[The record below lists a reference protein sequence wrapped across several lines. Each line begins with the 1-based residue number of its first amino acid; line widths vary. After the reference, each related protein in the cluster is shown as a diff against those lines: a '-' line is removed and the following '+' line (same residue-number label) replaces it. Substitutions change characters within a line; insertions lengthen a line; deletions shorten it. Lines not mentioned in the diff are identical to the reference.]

1 MFFSHANRLPFRFTC
16 LAGGVQWCC
25 LSQRDVFD
33 SLISRVM
40 FSSTSIWGKLWRFG
54 AAIAFSASS
63 VLLRTL
69 TVAYW
74 THISVFFWS
83 EMVWKKSCT
92 LFFFWIP
99 VSFEKLDMRG
109 IDPRTS
115 RMKSELSTIFATFP
129 LRKLGANDNWRLS
142 LLMQWLNEVFYCISF

>member
-1 MFFSHANRLPFRFTC
+1 MFFSHANRLTSRLTC

-25 LSQRDVFD
+25 LSKRDVFD

-54 AAIAFSASS
+54 PAIAFSASS

-83 EMVWKKSCT
+83 EKKVARCS
-92 LFFFWIP
+92 FFRFP
-99 VSFEKLDMRG
+99 GSSEKLEMRG

-115 RMKSELSTIFATFP
+115 RLKSELSNIFATSP
-129 LRKLGANDNWRLS
+129 LRKLGAIDNWRLS
-142 LLMQWLNEVFYCISF
+142 LLMQWLKGVFYCISF